1 MEAREHRKQVTAVI
15 ELQARFD
22 EEHNITWSRALEQ
35 VGVHVIYGVVGLKT
49 HAKMC
54 LVIRREPDGVHGYV
68 HLSTGNY
75 NTVTSRIY
83 TDLSYFTCDPAMGAD
98 TVDLFNALTG
108 YARQDTYRKLLVAPG
123 ACGRSCWR
131 ALPARS
137 SGSASMG
144 TGIWPSR

>member
-1 MEAREHRKQVTAVI
+1 M
-15 ELQARFD
+15 
-22 EEHNITWSRALEQ
+22 
-35 VGVHVIYGVVGLKT
+35 HVIYGVVGLKT

-54 LVIRREPDGVHGYV
+54 LVIRREPDGVHCYV